1 MTKDQRWDQACQAI
15 MEVADLASRYDD
27 DGIDVYFLNNKRV
40 GKELRSSDD
49 VEELFT
55 GLGPRGITPC
65 VVSKCPRKR
74 ISVCLLVLL
83 RTGRRLEAIL
93 RDYMSRLEASQHT
106 GEEVKPMNLIVV
118 TDGGKSFY

>member
-1 MTKDQRWDQACQAI
+1 MKKDQRWDQACQAI

-65 VVSKCPRKR
+65 VVSKNGENAYRCAYWCSLELVGGWRLSLETTCLALKHRNIQERK
-74 ISVCLLVLL
+74 S
-83 RTGRRLEAIL
+83 
-93 RDYMSRLEASQHT
+93 SR
-106 GEEVKPMNLIVV
+106 
-118 TDGGKSFY
+118 